1 MTKTSCGT
9 LLSAGRGRMTQD
21 TRDTCWPCRTD
32 AACCVPVGPGGKPQ
46 IGNCPAPGWKHI
58 LLQGRWLAD
67 CLQPGELGYT
77 KVFSKGQMT
86 LFTAS
91 LGILGIESQW
101 GRYSFH
107 IMQRPCSSLM
117 IFIWMFWQVSI
128 SSVMLWNAAWHWWSI
143 ACWKVLRP
151 RLFLSGCNLWSD
163 WPCHFGPPNRAEH
176 WGLRPTSTK
185 AFNNRCHAVDTW
197 QVATQHFAG

>member
-67 CLQPGELGYT
+67 CLRPGELGYT

-117 IFIWMFWQVSI
+117 IFIWMFLTGQYFICYVVKCCVTLVIYSLLEGASAPFI
-128 SSVMLWNAAWHWWSI
+128 P
-143 ACWKVLRP
+143 LRM
-151 RLFLSGCNLWSD
+151 
-163 WPCHFGPPNRAEH
+163 
-176 WGLRPTSTK
+176 
-185 AFNNRCHAVDTW
+185 
-197 QVATQHFAG
+197 